1 MAALSMGQSS
11 RRVQGRGVLGAPAF
25 VTLLAALALLLT
37 GARPAYSQLAKVETP
52 EARLV
57 YVPDDAFLIPHAART
72 FLNSLAFQ
80 KRLFDFTPTE
90 RITVL
95 LTDFAD
101 AGGASANSVPR
112 NNLAISIA
120 PVNAPFETVTSNDRM
135 NLIMNHEL
143 VHIVTLD
150 RTARSDRMYRRLFS
164 GKVLPVP
171 AQPESVLYFFLTT
184 PRVAAPRWFHEGIAT
199 FLDTWMAGGI
209 GRAQS
214 GFYEMVFRSMVKD
227 GVSFYDPLGLV
238 SEGTEVDFMLQT
250 NSYLYGTRFMVWVAR
265 TFGPQKLV
273 AWVARH
279 DGGRAYYASEFE
291 RVFGISLDEAWARWA
306 ADERTF
312 QQANLE
318 AVRQFPLTP
327 ATDLTQQALGSV
339 SRAFYDP
346 RARTVYAAFNYPG
359 VVAHVGS
366 IAADTGKVERL
377 ATIKG
382 PVKYMV
388 TSLARDP
395 DSGTL
400 YFTTDNDTWRDLV
413 ALDPSTKR
421 TTRLMRDVRIGNLVF
436 DRTAGAIWGIRD
448 VGGLCSIVK
457 IPRPFRAYDTVHTFP
472 YGTVL
477 YDLDVS
483 PDGSR
488 LVASFG
494 DISGKQD
501 VRVLSVEALG
511 RHDVTPVARFDF
523 GQSVPNNFV
532 FSPDGRALYGSAYYT
547 GVSNI
552 FRYDLETAK
561 VDAVTNTDTGF
572 FRPIPLGG
580 EELIAFRYT
589 GTGFVPARL
598 TARPIED
605 INPIT
610 FLAERLVAEHPVIE
624 TWNVGSPAKIP
635 YDSLAKTTGVYRMA
649 GGLRRESLYPVVQ
662 GYKSS
667 PAIGARLN
675 LSDPLSLNIL
685 SLTASYSP
693 DASLPGSERAHVNAE
708 YQRYDWRATASYN
721 NADFYDL
728 FGPTKRGRRGY
739 AAEVSHRNLLI
750 FDEPRFLNL
759 DISGSI
765 AGNLDRLPEYQ
776 NVEVDVD
783 RLYSVEAV
791 LAFADVR
798 NSQGAVDDE
807 TGTRWSATA
816 QARAVD
822 GSAYPKLWGTYDRGT
837 ALPIGHSSLWFRNA
851 AGFSPRD
858 RTQPFAN
865 FYFGGFRNNYV
876 DHAGEKQYRELEAF
890 PGTPIDEIGGRNFA
904 KSTLEWN
911 LPPVRFRRAGTPGF
925 YASWLRPAIFVS
937 GLVTNLDAPA
947 DRRTAMNLGAQVDL
961 RFTMLSVLRL
971 TLSAGAAV
979 AVEQNRQPRR
989 SAMVSL
995 KVL

>member
-1 MAALSMGQSS
+1 MVQS
-11 RRVQGRGVLGAPAF
+11 GHGCLRGVRHRAAVATFLFTSAVVLAFPPLAGA
-25 VTLLAALALLLT
+25 
-37 GARPAYSQLAKVETP
+37 QLAKVETP
-52 EARLV
+52 EVRLV
-57 YVPDDAFLIPHAART
+57 YVPDEGFVVPHAART

-95 LTDFAD
+95 LTDFED
-101 AGGASANSVPR
+101 GGGASAGSVPR
-112 NNLAISIA
+112 NNLAVSLGS
-120 PVNAPFETVTSNDRM
+120 VSAPFETVTSNDRM

-150 RTARSDRMYRRLFS
+150 KAARSDRLFRRLFS
-164 GKVLPVP
+164 GKVLPIP
-171 AQPESVLYFFLTT
+171 AQPESILYFFLTT

-214 GFYEMVFRSMVKD
+214 GYYEMVFRSMVKD
-227 GVSFYDPLGLV
+227 GVRFYDRLGLV

-265 TFGPQKLV
+265 TFGPEKLV
-273 AWVARH
+273 EWVARR
-279 DGGRAYYASEFE
+279 DGGRAYYASEFS
-291 RVFGISLDEAWARWA
+291 RVFGLSLEQAWSRWIEDEQA
-306 ADERTF
+306 F
-312 QQANLE
+312 QQGNL
-318 AVRQFPLTP
+318 ATVRKFPLTP
-327 ATDLTQQALGSV
+327 AADLTSQALGSV

-346 RARTVYAAFNYPG
+346 QHQTLYAAFNYPG
-359 VVAHVGS
+359 VVAHVGAIS
-366 IAADTGKVERL
+366 ATTGAVERL

-382 PVKYMV
+382 PVKFTV

-400 YFTTDNDTWRDLV
+400 FYTTDNSAWRDLV
-413 ALDPSTKR
+413 SLDPLTKR
-421 TTRLMRDVRIGNLVF
+421 TTRLMRDVRIGDLVF
-436 DRTAGAIWGIRD
+436 DRAAGMLWGVRE
-448 VGGLCSIVK
+448 VGGLCSIVR
-457 IPRPFRAYDTVHTFP
+457 IPPPFRTFDTVHTFP
-472 YGTVL
+472 YGTVV

-494 DISGKQD
+494 EISGNQD
-501 VRVLSVEALG
+501 VRVLSVEALA

-532 FSPDGRALYGSAYYT
+532 FSLDGSALYGSAYYT

-552 FRYDLETAK
+552 FRYDLATAK
-561 VDAVTNTDTGF
+561 IEAVTNTDTGF

-580 EELIAFRYT
+580 DELIAFRYT
-589 GTGFVPARL
+589 GTGFVPARV

-635 YDSLAKTTGVYRMA
+635 YESLAKTTGVYRLG
-649 GGLRRESLYPVVQ
+649 GGLRRESLYPIVQ
-662 GYKSS
+662 GYKDSA
-667 PAIGARLN
+667 AIGARLN
-675 LSDPLSLNIL
+675 LSDPLSLNMF
-685 SLTASYSP
+685 SLAASYSP
-693 DASLPGSERAHVNAE
+693 DASLADSERAHVTAE
-708 YQRYDWRATASYN
+708 YQRYDWHAKASYN
-721 NADFYDL
+721 GADFYDL

-739 AAEVSHRNLLI
+739 AAEVRHRNLLI
-750 FDEPRFLNL
+750 YDEPRFLNL
-759 DISGSI
+759 DLSGSI
-765 AGNLDRLPEYQ
+765 AGNLDRLPAYQ
-776 NVEVDVD
+776 NVPVNVD
-783 RLYSVEAV
+783 RMYSLQAT
-791 LAFADVR
+791 LAFADIR

-816 QARAVD
+816 QAQAVD
-822 GSAYPKLWGTYDRGT
+822 GTEYPRFWGTWDLG
-837 ALPIGHSSLWFRNA
+837 APLPLRHSSLWFRNA
-851 AGFSPRD
+851 AGFSPGD
-858 RTQPFAN
+858 REQPFAN

-876 DHAGEKQYRELEAF
+876 DHVNEKQYREFEAF
-890 PGTPIDEIGGRNFA
+890 PGAPIDEIGGRNFA

-911 LPPVRFRRAGTPGF
+911 LPPLRFRRVGAPGL
-925 YASWLRPAIFVS
+925 YASWLRPAVFVS
-937 GLVTNLDAPA
+937 GLATNLDEPA
-947 DRRTAMNLGAQVDL
+947 FRRTALNLGGQVDL

-979 AVEQNRQPRR
+979 AVEHNGPPRR

>member
-1 MAALSMGQSS
+1 
-11 RRVQGRGVLGAPAF
+11 
-25 VTLLAALALLLT
+25 
-37 GARPAYSQLAKVETP
+37 
-52 EARLV
+52 
-57 YVPDDAFLIPHAART
+57 
-72 FLNSLAFQ
+72 
-80 KRLFDFTPTE
+80 
-90 RITVL
+90 
-95 LTDFAD
+95 
-101 AGGASANSVPR
+101 
-112 NNLAISIA
+112 
-120 PVNAPFETVTSNDRM
+120 
-135 NLIMNHEL
+135 
-143 VHIVTLD
+143 
-150 RTARSDRMYRRLFS
+150 
-164 GKVLPVP
+164 
-171 AQPESVLYFFLTT
+171 
-184 PRVAAPRWFHEGIAT
+184 
-199 FLDTWMAGGI
+199 
-209 GRAQS
+209 
-214 GFYEMVFRSMVKD
+214 
-227 GVSFYDPLGLV
+227 
-238 SEGTEVDFMLQT
+238 MLQT

-265 TFGPQKLV
+265 TFGPEKLV

-312 QQANLE
+312 QQANLA

-346 RARTVYAAFNYPG
+346 RTRNVYAAFNYPG

-395 DSGTL
+395 DAGTL

-448 VGGLCSIVK
+448 VGGLCAIVK
-457 IPRPFRAYDTVHTFP
+457 IPRPFRTYDTVHTFP

-511 RHDVTPVARFDF
+511 RHDATPVARFDF

-589 GTGFVPARL
+589 GTGFVPARV

-667 PAIGARLN
+667 AAIGARLN

-721 NADFYDL
+721 AADFYDL

-776 NVEVDVD
+776 NVPVDVD
-783 RLYSVEAV
+783 RMYSLEAT

-798 NSQGAVDDE
+798 NSLGAVDDE

-822 GSAYPKLWGTYDRGT
+822 GSAYPRLLGHIRSRHGAADR
-837 ALPIGHSSLWFRNA
+837 ALLPVVPQRGRLLSARPRRSRSQTSTS
-851 AGFSPRD
+851 AGS
-858 RTQPFAN
+858 
-865 FYFGGFRNNYV
+865 GNNYV
-876 DHAGEKQYRELEAF
+876 DHVDEKQYRELEAF

-911 LPPVRFRRAGTPGF
+911 LPPLRFRRAGTPGF

-937 GLVTNLDAPA
+937 GLATNLDAPA
-947 DRRTAMNLGAQVDL
+947 DRRTAMNLGGQVDL

>member
-25 VTLLAALALLLT
+25 VTLVAGLALLLT

-57 YVPDDAFLIPHAART
+57 YVPDEGFLIPHAART

-150 RTARSDRMYRRLFS
+150 RTARSDRMFRRLFA
-164 GKVLPVP
+164 GKVLPIP

-214 GFYEMVFRSMVKD
+214 GYYEMVFRSMVKD
-227 GVSFYDPLGLV
+227 GVGFYDRLGLV

-265 TFGPQKLV
+265 TFGPEKLV
-273 AWVARH
+273 DWVARH
-279 DGGRAYYASEFE
+279 DGGRAYYSTEFR
-291 RVFGISLDEAWARWA
+291 RVFGLSLDEAWARWI

-312 QQANLE
+312 QQANL
-318 AVRQFPLTP
+318 ADVRKYSLTP
-327 ATDLTQQALGSV
+327 ATDLTRQALGSV

-346 RARTVYAAFNYPG
+346 QQQKIYAAFNYPG
-359 VVAHVGS
+359 VVAHVGAIS
-366 IAADTGKVERL
+366 AATGGVERL

-382 PVKYMV
+382 PVKFMV

-395 DSGTL
+395 DSGML
-400 YFTTDNDTWRDLV
+400 FFTTDNAAWRDV
-413 ALDPSTKR
+413 VSLDPVTRR
-421 TTRLMRDVRIGNLVF
+421 TTHLMRDARIGDLVF
-436 DRTAGAIWGIRD
+436 DRAAGVLWGIRE
-448 VGGLCSIVK
+448 VGGLCSIVR
-457 IPRPFRAYDTVHTFP
+457 IPRPFGTYETVHTFP
-472 YGTVL
+472 YGTVI
-477 YDLDVS
+477 YDIDVS

-494 DISGKQD
+494 EISGKQD
-501 VRVLSVEALG
+501 VRVLSVEGLAS
-511 RHDVTPVARFDF
+511 HDVTPLARFDF

-532 FSPDGRALYGSAYYT
+532 FSPDGATLYGSAYYT

-552 FRYDLETAK
+552 FRFDIETGK
-561 VDAVTNTDTGF
+561 LDAVTNTDTGF

-580 EELIAFRYT
+580 DELLVFRYT
-589 GTGFVPARL
+589 GTGFVPARI

-610 FLAERLVAEHPVIE
+610 FMAERLVAEHPVIE
-624 TWNVGSPAKIP
+624 TWNVGSPAKIA
-635 YDSLAKTTGVYRMA
+635 YDTMAKTTGTYRL
-649 GGLRRESLYPVVQ
+649 GGNLRRESFYPVLQ
-662 GYKSS
+662 GYKDT
-667 PAIGARLN
+667 AAAGVRLN
-675 LSDPLSLNIL
+675 LSDPLNLNTF
-685 SLTASYSP
+685 SVTASYSP
-693 DASLPGSERAHVNAE
+693 DTSLAASERTHLEAE
-708 YQRYDWRATASYN
+708 YHRYDWQARASYN
-721 NADFYDL
+721 LADFYDL
-728 FGPTKRGRRGY
+728 FGPTKVGRRGY
-739 AAEVSHRNLLI
+739 SVEVGHRNLLI
-750 FDEPRFLNL
+750 FDDPRHLNL

-765 AGNLDRLPEYQ
+765 SGHLDRLPGYQ
-776 NVEVDVD
+776 NVQVNVDH
-783 RLYSVEAV
+783 LYELEAT
-791 LAFADVR
+791 LAFADIR

-816 QARAVD
+816 QGQAAD
-822 GSAYPKLWGTYDRGT
+822 GAPSPRFWGTYDRGI
-837 ALPIGHSSLWFRNA
+837 PFRIGHSSLWSRNA
-851 AGFSPRD
+851 AGFSPADRD
-858 RTQPFAN
+858 QPFAN

-876 DHAGEKQYRELEAF
+876 DHADEKRYRDFEAF
-890 PGTPIDEIGGRNFA
+890 PGAPIDDIGGRNFA

-911 LPPVRFRRAGTPGF
+911 LPPWRFRRAGAPGF
-925 YASWLRPAIFVS
+925 YASWLRPAVFVS
-937 GLVTNLDAPA
+937 GIATNLDAA
-947 DRRTAMNLGAQVDL
+947 SVRRIAANAGGQLDL
-961 RFTMLSVLRL
+961 RFTMLSVLKL

-979 AVEQNRQPRR
+979 ALEQDRAPRR

>member
-1 MAALSMGQSS
+1 MAALSMVQSS
-11 RRVQGRGVLGAPAF
+11 RWSLRAVRDHSW
-25 VTLLAALALLLT
+25 LAALLLIVAVLLALP
-37 GARPAYSQLAKVETP
+37 RPADAQLAKVETP
-52 EARLV
+52 ELRLV
-57 YVPDDAFLIPHAART
+57 YVPDEGFVVPHAART

-95 LTDFAD
+95 LTDFED
-101 AGGASANSVPR
+101 GGGASAGSVPR
-112 NNLAISIA
+112 NNLAVSLGS
-120 PVNAPFETVTSNDRM
+120 VSAPFETVTSNDRM
-135 NLIMNHEL
+135 TLIMNHEL

-150 RTARSDRMYRRLFS
+150 KAARSDRLYRRLFS
-164 GKVLPVP
+164 GKVLPIP
-171 AQPESVLYFFLTT
+171 AQPESLLYFFLTT

-214 GFYEMVFRSMVKD
+214 GYYEMVFRSMVKD
-227 GVSFYDPLGLV
+227 GVGFYDRLGLV
-238 SEGTEVDFMLQT
+238 SEGTEIDFMLQT

-265 TFGPQKLV
+265 TFGPEKLV
-273 AWVARH
+273 EWVARR
-279 DGGRAYYASEFE
+279 DGGRAYYASEFS
-291 RVFGISLDEAWARWA
+291 RVFGLSLEQAWSRWIEDEQA
-306 ADERTF
+306 F
-312 QQANLE
+312 QQGNL
-318 AVRQFPLTP
+318 ATVRKFPLTP
-327 ATDLTQQALGSV
+327 AADLTSQALGSV

-346 RARTVYAAFNYPG
+346 QHQTLYAAFNYPG
-359 VVAHVGS
+359 VVAHVGAIS
-366 IAADTGKVERL
+366 ATTGAVERL

-382 PVKYMV
+382 PVKFTV

-400 YFTTDNDTWRDLV
+400 FYTTDNAAWRDLV
-413 ALDPSTKR
+413 SLDPLTKR
-421 TTRLMRDVRIGNLVF
+421 TTRLMRDVRIGDLVF
-436 DRTAGAIWGIRD
+436 
-448 VGGLCSIVK
+448 
-457 IPRPFRAYDTVHTFP
+457 
-472 YGTVL
+472 
-477 YDLDVS
+477 DLDVS

-494 DISGKQD
+494 EISGKQD
-501 VRVLSVEALG
+501 VRALSVEALA

-532 FSPDGRALYGSAYYT
+532 FSPDGSALYGSAYYT

-552 FRYDLETAK
+552 FRYDLATAK
-561 VDAVTNTDTGF
+561 IEAVTNTDTGF
-572 FRPIPLGG
+572 FRPIPLGE

-693 DASLPGSERAHVNAE
+693 DASLPGSERAHVTAE
-708 YQRYDWRATASYN
+708 YQRYDWRAKASYN
-721 NADFYDL
+721 GADFYDL
-728 FGPTKRGRRGY
+728 FGPTRRGRRGY
-739 AAEVSHRNLLI
+739 AAEIGHRNLLI
-750 FDEPRFLNL
+750 YDDPRFLNL
-759 DISGSI
+759 DVSGSI

-807 TGTRWSATA
+807 TGTRWSAAA
-816 QARAVD
+816 QARTVD
-822 GSAYPKLWGTYDRGT
+822 GSAYPKLWGTYDRGA

-937 GLVTNLDAPA
+937 GLATNLDAPA
-947 DRRTAMNLGAQVDL
+947 ARRTALNLGGQVDL
-961 RFTMLSVLRL
+961 RFEMLSVLRL

-979 AVEQNRQPRR
+979 AVEHNGPPRR

>member
-1 MAALSMGQSS
+1 
-11 RRVQGRGVLGAPAF
+11 
-25 VTLLAALALLLT
+25 
-37 GARPAYSQLAKVETP
+37 
-52 EARLV
+52 
-57 YVPDDAFLIPHAART
+57 
-72 FLNSLAFQ
+72 
-80 KRLFDFTPTE
+80 
-90 RITVL
+90 
-95 LTDFAD
+95 
-101 AGGASANSVPR
+101 
-112 NNLAISIA
+112 
-120 PVNAPFETVTSNDRM
+120 
-135 NLIMNHEL
+135 
-143 VHIVTLD
+143 
-150 RTARSDRMYRRLFS
+150 
-164 GKVLPVP
+164 
-171 AQPESVLYFFLTT
+171 
-184 PRVAAPRWFHEGIAT
+184 
-199 FLDTWMAGGI
+199 
-209 GRAQS
+209 
-214 GFYEMVFRSMVKD
+214 
-227 GVSFYDPLGLV
+227 
-238 SEGTEVDFMLQT
+238 
-250 NSYLYGTRFMVWVAR
+250 
-265 TFGPQKLV
+265 
-273 AWVARH
+273 
-279 DGGRAYYASEFE
+279 
-291 RVFGISLDEAWARWA
+291 
-306 ADERTF
+306 
-312 QQANLE
+312 
-318 AVRQFPLTP
+318 
-327 ATDLTQQALGSV
+327 
-339 SRAFYDP
+339 
-346 RARTVYAAFNYPG
+346 
-359 VVAHVGS
+359 
-366 IAADTGKVERL
+366 
-377 ATIKG
+377 
-382 PVKYMV
+382 
-388 TSLARDP
+388 
-395 DSGTL
+395 
-400 YFTTDNDTWRDLV
+400 
-413 ALDPSTKR
+413 
-421 TTRLMRDVRIGNLVF
+421 MRDVRIGNLVF

-448 VGGLCSIVK
+448 VGGLCAIVK
-457 IPRPFRAYDTVHTFP
+457 IPRPFRTYDTVHTFP

-511 RHDVTPVARFDF
+511 RHDATPVARFDF

-589 GTGFVPARL
+589 GTGFVPARV

-667 PAIGARLN
+667 AAIGARLN

-721 NADFYDL
+721 AADFYDL

-776 NVEVDVD
+776 NVPVDVD

-807 TGTRWSATA
+807 TGTRWSAAA
-816 QARAVD
+816 QAQHRRRQRLSEAVGHIRPRHGAADRALLPVVPQRRGLLAARPRRSRSQTSTSA
-822 GSAYPKLWGTYDRGT
+822 GSG
-837 ALPIGHSSLWFRNA
+837 
-851 AGFSPRD
+851 
-858 RTQPFAN
+858 
-865 FYFGGFRNNYV
+865 NNYV
-876 DHAGEKQYRELEAF
+876 DHADEKRYRELEAF

-911 LPPVRFRRAGTPGF
+911 LPPLRFRRAGTPGF
-925 YASWLRPAIFVS
+925 YASWLRPALFVS
-937 GLVTNLDAPA
+937 GLATNLDAPA
-947 DRRTAMNLGAQVDL
+947 DRRTAMNLGGQVDL

-979 AVEQNRQPRR
+979 AVEQNRQPRS

>member
-1 MAALSMGQSS
+1 
-11 RRVQGRGVLGAPAF
+11 
-25 VTLLAALALLLT
+25 
-37 GARPAYSQLAKVETP
+37 
-52 EARLV
+52 
-57 YVPDDAFLIPHAART
+57 
-72 FLNSLAFQ
+72 
-80 KRLFDFTPTE
+80 
-90 RITVL
+90 
-95 LTDFAD
+95 
-101 AGGASANSVPR
+101 
-112 NNLAISIA
+112 
-120 PVNAPFETVTSNDRM
+120 
-135 NLIMNHEL
+135 
-143 VHIVTLD
+143 
-150 RTARSDRMYRRLFS
+150 
-164 GKVLPVP
+164 
-171 AQPESVLYFFLTT
+171 
-184 PRVAAPRWFHEGIAT
+184 
-199 FLDTWMAGGI
+199 
-209 GRAQS
+209 
-214 GFYEMVFRSMVKD
+214 
-227 GVSFYDPLGLV
+227 
-238 SEGTEVDFMLQT
+238 
-250 NSYLYGTRFMVWVAR
+250 MVWVAR
-265 TFGPQKLV
+265 TFGPEKLV

-312 QQANLE
+312 QQANLA

-346 RARTVYAAFNYPG
+346 RTRTVYAAFNYPG

-382 PVKYMV
+382 PIKYMV

-395 DSGTL
+395 DAGTL

-448 VGGLCSIVK
+448 VGGLCAIVK
-457 IPRPFRAYDTVHTFP
+457 IPRPFRTYDTVHTFP

-511 RHDVTPVARFDF
+511 RHDATPVARFDF

-589 GTGFVPARL
+589 GTGFVPARV

-667 PAIGARLN
+667 AAIGARLN

-721 NADFYDL
+721 SADFYDL

-765 AGNLDRLPEYQ
+765 AGNLDRLARVSERPGRRGPACTRQ
-776 NVEVDVD
+776 RPSSRSRTSAIRRARSTMKPARDG
-783 RLYSVEAV
+783 RRRRRRAPSTA
-791 LAFADVR
+791 APIR
-798 NSQGAVDDE
+798 SCGAH
-807 TGTRWSATA
+807 TTAARRCRSGTPPCGSAT
-816 QARAVD
+816 RP
-822 GSAYPKLWGTYDRGT
+822 G
-837 ALPIGHSSLWFRNA
+837 
-851 AGFSPRD
+851 SPRATA
-858 RTQPFAN
+858 TQPFAN

-876 DHAGEKQYRELEAF
+876 DHVTRSSTVSSKRSRARPSMKSAAATSRNRRWSGTCRPFVSAARAR
-890 PGTPIDEIGGRNFA
+890 PG
-904 KSTLEWN
+904 ST
-911 LPPVRFRRAGTPGF
+911 RPG
-925 YASWLRPAIFVS
+925 SGLRSSCRGLRPT
-937 GLVTNLDAPA
+937 LT
-947 DRRTAMNLGAQVDL
+947 RRTP
-961 RFTMLSVLRL
+961 
-971 TLSAGAAV
+971 AA
-979 AVEQNRQPRR
+979 PR
-989 SAMVSL
+989 
-995 KVL
+995 